1 MRSSLSLLS
10 LFALLAS
17 GVGCAPSNPGL
28 AIDGVM
34 ASPMGG
40 MCTYEATSNTFLGS
54 GTLDTLEVG
63 ATFGPRYLAY
73 VRVANHLINL
83 FNDRYPV
90 RADPN
95 VMHLLAA
102 DIFITNIDGSTTSFG
117 GLPNPFRVAAGGTV
131 ASAASESPGLGITSI
146 EIIPAAY
153 AAALA
158 PSVGPDGIRIIAS
171 IRVIG
176 RTTGDAAVQSAEY
189 FFPIDVCSGCLYTCA
204 ATDDDVG
211 GGGCL
216 FGQDSSFALPP
227 GTVFPDG
234 TMCPLPPP

>member
-1 MRSSLSLLS
+1 MRSSLSRLVPY
-10 LFALLAS
+10 ALLTL
-17 GVGCAPSNPGL
+17 GLGCAPSNTGL
-28 AIDGVM
+28 SIDGVM

-40 MCTYEATSNTFLGS
+40 MCTYDATSNSFLGY
-54 GTLDTLEVG
+54 GTLDALEVG

-73 VRVANHLINL
+73 IRVANHLINL
-83 FNDRYPV
+83 FNERYPL

-102 DIFITNIDGSTTSFG
+102 DVFITNIDGSTTSFG

-131 ASAASESPGLGITSI
+131 LSAASESPGLGITSI

-158 PSVGPDGIRIIAS
+158 PSVGPDGIRVIAS

-176 RTTGDAAVQSAEY
+176 RTTGDAAVESAEY
-189 FFPIDVCSGCLYTCA
+189 FFPIDVCLGCLYTCA
-204 ATDDDVG
+204 ATVDDVG
-211 GGGCL
+211 GSGCL
-216 FGQDSSFALPP
+216 FGQDAAFALPP

-234 TMCPLPPP
+234 TMCPVPPP